1 MKLKRTLAAA
11 GLFSLIFA
19 SSAFGGSWRAGD
31 GENAGKWYYQESD
44 GSFLSG
50 GWHWL
55 DGNQDGTAE
64 CYYFDSEGWMLA
76 GTQTPDGYTVDSEGR
91 WTVDG
96 TVQTQAVE
104 ADQAAQTAD
113 VNFQDGTYCYYQ
125 FQLLVR
131 EENGELRLVSE
142 TPVRFD
148 SFKDFNY
155 DVAMGDLP
163 LVNQAAD
170 FGTQFE
176 IKKDDT
182 GFIIN
187 NDEFWSGPS
196 HYAKSGNVYQSDY
209 WMDPSGVW
217 HESSDSSSGS
227 IYFADE
233 TTMVWDNEPYV
244 VNFKNPL
251 CPSADEIYGKETV
264 LRGIYKI
271 Y

>member
-64 CYYFDSEGWMLA
+64 CYYFDSEGWMLS

-104 ADQAAQTAD
+104 AAQTAD
-113 VNFQDGTYCYYQ
+113 VNFQDGTYYYYQ
-125 FQLLVR
+125 SQLLVR
-131 EENGELRLVSE
+131 GENGEFRLVSE
-142 TPVRFD
+142 TPVRFE
-148 SFKDFNY
+148 SSKDFNY
-155 DVAMGDLP
+155 DVVFNDRY

-170 FGTQFE
+170 FTTHLE
-176 IKKDDT
+176 IKKDST
-182 GFIIN
+182 GFTLID
-187 NDEFWSGPS
+187 NDSWEGTTF
-196 HYAKSGNVYQSDY
+196 HFAKSGDVYQNDY
-209 WMDPSGVW
+209 SINDYNGERQELSGGV
-217 HESSDSSSGS
+217 SL
-227 IYFADE
+227 YFTDE
-233 TTMVWDNEPYV
+233 TTLVLDNEPHLITY
-244 VNFKNPL
+244 KNEMYPY
-251 CPSADEIYGKETV
+251 ADEIYGKETI
-264 LRGIYKI
+264 LRTIFKI